1 LQASHREA
9 ASAHDPVMPRHAAP
23 NQQGGGIGKQRML
36 RAMDAIRRG
45 INDTIDTIVEIPA
58 KTSAGVFAKLRLT
71 QFYEPEGVSSSTAA
85 PRSSPTSTGCRRRR
99 RSGEESKHDQPA
111 LIRLACSA
119 I

>member
-71 QFYEPEGVSSSTAA
+71 QFYEPEGVSSLYGCAEIFA
-85 PRSSPTSTGCRRRR
+85 DIDRLSPETKIG
-99 RSGEESKHDQPA
+99 GGVEA
-111 LIRLACSA
+111 
-119 I
+119 